1 MKLIPERLRR
11 RSEPEPDGT
20 MTLVDHLS
28 ELRYRL
34 IVTISAIAVGAIF
47 GWFLF
52 DRVIDLLLNP
62 YCDYWRTVPLRLRA
76 TPDCALFFSGAL
88 EPLLIKFKL
97 VAFLGL
103 FLALPVVLYQLW
115 AFIVPGLTRRERKMA
130 IPFVVSSVL
139 LFALGAL
146 VAYWTLPKALNFLLG
161 FAGQGF
167 APLLTG
173 DRYLTFV
180 MLVALSFGLAFEFP
194 IVLIFLLLAGAV
206 TTRQLRDWRRGAI
219 LGIAVFAADHHAEL
233 GPLHDARDDDPHGAV
248 LRSRY
253 HRGPSPE
260 ALGGSSMAIKGKS
273 KGRSAKAVTPG
284 PKPVYQ
290 PVKKPLLAKR
300 EFWLVILSILGVVV
314 IVGLVAGFIAERNAS
329 AQDDLE
335 QRMRATMSSF
345 QGQVEPVLTTI
356 GQANPP
362 AGYTVFTDLQTA
374 IGNLVAEKPGA
385 PADSEA
391 LKQTATDAASSAK
404 TALEALQQIDET
416 ALIRGKG
423 FSEEFVLY
431 VINAKANF
439 VQAMTLY
446 GEAAKLLELAA
457 DAQGPERAELAARTQ
472 AIANAA
478 TETFDRGYA
487 DYIQAQTKA
496 GTFAP
501 PAPGLPAPTGTS

>member
-1 MKLIPERLRR
+1 MKLIPDRLRR
-11 RSEPEPDGT
+11 SSEPELDGT

-34 IVTISAIAVGAIF
+34 IVTISAIAVGGIV

-194 IVLIFLLLAGAV
+194 IVLIFLLLAGVV

-219 LGIAVFAADHHAEL
+219 LGIALFAAIIT
-233 GPLHDARDDDPHGAV
+233 PSSDPYTMLAMTIPMV
-248 LRSRY
+248 LFY
-253 HRGPSPE
+253 E
-260 ALGGSSMAIKGKS
+260 AAI
-273 KGRSAKAVTPG
+273 
-284 PKPVYQ
+284 
-290 PVKKPLLAKR
+290 
-300 EFWLVILSILGVVV
+300 
-314 IVGLVAGFIAERNAS
+314 IVGRL
-329 AQDDLE
+329 
-335 QRMRATMSSF
+335 
-345 QGQVEPVLTTI
+345 
-356 GQANPP
+356 
-362 AGYTVFTDLQTA
+362 
-374 IGNLVAEKPGA
+374 
-385 PADSEA
+385 
-391 LKQTATDAASSAK
+391 LK
-404 TALEALQQIDET
+404 
-416 ALIRGKG
+416 R
-423 FSEEFVLY
+423 
-431 VINAKANF
+431 
-439 VQAMTLY
+439 
-446 GEAAKLLELAA
+446 
-457 DAQGPERAELAARTQ
+457 
-472 AIANAA
+472 
-478 TETFDRGYA
+478 
-487 DYIQAQTKA
+487 
-496 GTFAP
+496 
-501 PAPGLPAPTGTS
+501 